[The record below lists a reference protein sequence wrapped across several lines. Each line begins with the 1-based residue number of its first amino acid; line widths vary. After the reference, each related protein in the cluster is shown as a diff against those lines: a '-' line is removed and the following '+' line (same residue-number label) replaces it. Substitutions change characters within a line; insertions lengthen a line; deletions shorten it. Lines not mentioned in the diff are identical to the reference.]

1 MFIYNVTTN
10 IDDSVHQQ
18 WLQWMQ
24 ETHIPDMIATGKF
37 TEAKI
42 VKVLVEEEMG
52 GQTYSVQY
60 TTDSKATLQDFYL
73 NDSDRLKREVL
84 VKFAD
89 KIVSFETELQI
100 VSEH

>member
-10 IDDSVHQQ
+10 IDDSVHQE

-60 TTDSKATLQDFYL
+60 VTDSKATIKAFHQEDA
-73 NDSDRLKREVL
+73 NRLKRDVL

-100 VSEH
+100 ISEH

>member
-10 IDDSVHQQ
+10 IDDSVHEE

-37 TEAKI
+37 TEARM
-42 VKVLVEEEMG
+42 VKVLINEDMG

-60 TTDSKATLQDFYL
+60 TTDSKATIAAFHKEDA
-73 NDSDRLKREVL
+73 DRLKSDVL

-89 KIVSFETELQI
+89 KIVFFETELQI

>member
-10 IDDSVHQQ
+10 IDESVHEE

-60 TTDSKATLQDFYL
+60 TTDSKATIAAFHQEDG
-73 NDSDRLKREVL
+73 DRLKRDVL

-100 VSEH
+100 ISQH